1 MLPFLGLVLLLGI
14 DSGPP
19 TASAATY
26 TWNATQSGSGP
37 SDGSGTWNTTTTNWW
52 NGSSNIAWPNL
63 SGVSADIAAFGT
75 GSGTGGTVTL
85 STASTLNVAGLRFND
100 TASGTFFTLSSG
112 TIAIADSGTIALSI
126 ETLARVPVI
135 NSVVSGSNIMFA
147 KAGGAAGSNIALGGN
162 NLLTGTTTLS
172 GASGGVWVTAN
183 HRNALGT
190 SAIVVESGAAFSP
203 NLNAGGT
210 IANNL
215 SIAGTGVGS
224 RGVIRFDSFSS
235 TTLSGTITMT
245 GDASINTYARSSTIS
260 GPIVESG
267 ATPRNLSFITTSG
280 SLSANTITLTA
291 ASTYS
296 GSTSVTGV
304 TVRLSGGNDRLP
316 ASTRL
321 ALGGSGNA
329 RLVLGGNSQTLAGL
343 SLMAGGTG
351 FVVGGTTTTSA
362 LVLNV
367 ASGTSTFAGTIGG
380 TATNDDNLTLT
391 KRGAGTFS
399 LTGTNTYNGS
409 TIINAGTLALGL
421 NGSFANS
428 PTITIGDAGSSG
440 AVLDLTAKSNGFTFG
455 SGQTVKGIGTIQMAS
470 GKVITISGTLAAG
483 NSPGT
488 LTIAGGDLVL
498 SGASITQYELNGTD
512 ATVGSG
518 INDLTTVSGSLTLGG
533 TLNVAASPA
542 FDLFGSRSYR
552 VFNYAT
558 SGTGLLAGSMAIGTT
573 PDANYLYSFNTA
585 TAGQVDLFVQ
595 RRANQSTT
603 FTLTTGT
610 LTRALVSSTVGL
622 SGTVSNS
629 SPTGAAALVLGL
641 GSAGQLAVSGFTSG
655 SVAGGAGGTV
665 AGTISTGTI
674 TGSRAWT
681 VVNTDA
687 GAITATSTATGSLQV
702 VDQRQFS
709 VSSGTIALGT
719 FLRTLSQSGSTAI
732 SSSGLNASTAN
743 ATLAGFAGT
752 STRGFGLALATGT
765 NVFDGTSALQQAAYS
780 LTGSATSAGLINGSF
795 SSSVTAELGSIAPLG
810 VVLTGTALDPAVA
823 SYTAGSPTT
832 SWLIDFGS
840 LNQASGTSAIG
851 FSLYN
856 IVQTSGYTA
865 DLALLTITNG
875 TSNTNSITTN
885 LTAFNTLAAGSS
897 NPWQAFIATGNLG
910 TFQNTYTLSFK
921 SSNNGTVYA
930 DDTPQTLTLTVQGVI
945 VVPEPGAMALAGIGV
960 ALIGWVASRRRHRE
974 R

>member
-1 MLPFLGLVLLLGI
+1 MAHLFNSGRRCVPSLGSLAL
-14 DSGPP
+14 
-19 TASAATY
+19 ASVRHAPAIYRTY
-26 TWNATQSGSGP
+26 
-37 SDGSGTWNTTTTNWW
+37 
-52 NGSSNIAWPNL
+52 
-63 SGVSADIAAFGT
+63 
-75 GSGTGGTVTL
+75 
-85 STASTLNVAGLRFND
+85 VAL
-100 TASGTFFTLSSG
+100 TFTLSSG
-112 TIAIADSGTIALSI
+112 TLVIADSGTIALADNS
-126 ETLARVPVI
+126 RYPVLS
-135 NSVVSGSNIMFA
+135 SVVTGSNITVA
-147 KAGGAAGSNIALGGN
+147 KLGTTTSAGVYLNGN
-162 NLLTGTTTLS
+162 NRLTGTTTLS
-172 GASGGVWVTAN
+172 GTLSTASLGLQVFAGHTSAF
-183 HRNALGT
+183 GT
-190 SAIVVESGAAFSP
+190 SAIVVESGAMFSP
-203 NLNAGGT
+203 NVNGT
-210 IANNL
+210 FANNL
-215 SIAGTGVGS
+215 FISGSGVGGT
-224 RGVIRFDSFSS
+224 RGAIRMDSASGAN
-235 TTLSGTITMT
+235 TLSGTITMT
-245 GDASINTYARSSTIS
+245 GDASINSYGGGRVLTLS
-260 GPIVESG
+260 GPIAELG
-267 ATPRNLSFITTSG
+267 ATPRSLTLFSQSPGTDGNTFVLS
-280 SLSANTITLTA
+280 A
-291 ASTYS
+291 ASTYT
-296 GSTSVTGV
+296 GSTSITGV

-329 RLVLGGNSQTLAGL
+329 RLLLAGNSQTLAGL
-343 SLMAGGTG
+343 SMVTGGTA

-409 TIINAGTLALGL
+409 TTINAGTLAMGL

-455 SGQTVKGIGTIQMAS
+455 SGQTVKGIGTIQIAS
-470 GKVITISGTLAAG
+470 GKALTISGTLAAG

-498 SGASITQYELNGTD
+498 SGASITQYELSGTD

-573 PDANYLYSFNTA
+573 PDANYLYSINTA
-585 TAGQVDLFVQ
+585 TTGQVDLFVQ
-595 RRANQSTT
+595 RRANQATT

-610 LTRALVSSTVGL
+610 VARALVSSIVGL
-622 SGTVSNS
+622 SGTVSNA

-641 GSAGQLAVSGFTSG
+641 GSTGQLAVSGFTSG
-655 SVAGGAGGTV
+655 SVAGGTGGAV

-765 NVFDGTSALQQAAYS
+765 NVFDGTSAFQQAAYS
-780 LTGSATSAGLINGSF
+780 LTGSAASAGLINGSF
-795 SSSVTAELGSIAPLG
+795 SSIVTAELGSIAPLG

-856 IVQTSGYTA
+856 LVQTSGYTA
-865 DLALLTITNG
+865 DLALLTITDG
-875 TSNTNSITTN
+875 TSNTSAITTN
-885 LTAFNTLAAGSS
+885 LAAFNTLAAGSS

-930 DDTPQTLTLTVQGVI
+930 DDTPQTLTLTVKGVI

-960 ALIGWVASRRRHRE
+960 AMIGWVAARRRHRE